1 MTSHQ
6 LNFRVRNDTAVTLST
21 LAMTS
26 RTSVSFVNILDG
38 NLPQRSSHDELMDIE
53 DSLTQ
58 HTIRFQFAGGA
69 VEQFTFK
76 WAWRP
81 TDFGAEAGI
90 ELTFQSDRVVFLP
103 NPNNDRWY
111 QYNRVQAAGG
121 GGGGGGGGW
130 KRATDGGQAT
140 RDPGSSSTELLPGC
154 MYLGLGYDLSGG
166 FDIEGVQGM
175 GRIFDTG
182 QPGSI
187 QYAGWPVPVNV
198 RADTV
203 GELQVETKV
212 FESRSDLAQTFGA
225 KAGLKAGY
233 LGFSGSVSASFES
246 IAKQLSEYFFGM
258 SSYYSTGYEVRLD
271 EATLSNAAAEVL
283 ADPDVT
289 GLPET
294 YNAHDPQNQ
303 AAFFRF
309 FGKYGTVFV
318 SSVRMG
324 GRLFY
329 NAWIDKSHGMT
340 STDVEASMKAEYAA
354 IFSANAS
361 VTWKNVDNRWANNR
375 RSSIQALGG
384 DPTTLK
390 GLSDPKQGDSYSAQ
404 YAAWVD
410 SVPTNPGPV
419 SFGLTDIAILFSGGK
434 ADAVR
439 QAAAD
444 FRGRQLTVQARFDAS
459 TIQLNGT
466 SAAMNSAA
474 PTGAGFAVFSR
485 ADLSLLASGKVEST
499 ADGSG
504 PWKGHYDAL
513 TTQLAPYVD
522 NSSVIVAMLIWNSA
536 DVNSNWLAIP
546 TPQLYDV
553 LHSIGA
559 SDGLAQWGHPVASNA
574 PHAHFGTGSM
584 SAWGKFSYAVVGIPG
599 SPTGDALEDF
609 DRVRADHP
617 SVALPVLLRPE
628 SIGTAICYRPS

>member
-1 MTSHQ
+1 MQSGSATVQRRLAWDAILKVIADNGGTVSLVFDDHEMMAGYVVTKGRNQ
-6 LNFRVRNDTAVTLST
+6 FRAN
-21 LAMTS
+21 LAY
-26 RTSVSFVNILDG
+26 I
-38 NLPQRSSHDELMDIE
+38 
-53 DSLTQ
+53 
-58 HTIRFQFAGGA
+58 
-69 VEQFTFK
+69 
-76 WAWRP
+76 
-81 TDFGAEAGI
+81 
-90 ELTFQSDRVVFLP
+90 
-103 NPNNDRWY
+103 PNNNNVPTLYMDTNAYIQMCGQLGFQDRSGRW
-111 QYNRVQAAGG
+111 Q
-121 GGGGGGGGW
+121 
-130 KRATDGGQAT
+130 
-140 RDPGSSSTELLPGC
+140 RDPGGAAVRSQDEPGDALLPGC

-182 QPGSI
+182 QPGAV
-187 QYAGWPVPVNV
+187 QYADWPVPVNV
-198 RADTV
+198 RADAV

-212 FESRSDLAQTFGA
+212 FESRSDLAQTFGV

-233 LGFSGSVSASFES
+233 MGFSGSVSASFES

-271 EATLSNAAAEVL
+271 EATLSHAVPEVL

-289 GLPET
+289 GLPDT
-294 YNAHDPQNQ
+294 YNPNDPQNQ

-340 STDVEASMKAEYAA
+340 SADVEAAMKAEYAA
-354 IFSANAS
+354 VFSANAS
-361 VTWKNVDNRWANNR
+361 VTWRNVDNRWANNR

-390 GLSDPKQGDSYSAQ
+390 GLSDPKQGDSYSTQ
-404 YAAWVD
+404 YSAWVD

-419 SFGLTDIAILFSGGK
+419 SFGLTDIAILFSGAK

-444 FRGRQLTVQARFDAS
+444 YRGRQMTVQGTFEAS
-459 TIQLNGT
+459 TIQLNGAP
-466 SAAMNSAA
+466 AALNSVA

-485 ADLSLLASGKVEST
+485 ADLSLLASGKVESSG
-499 ADGSG
+499 DGAWSWSAG
-504 PWKGHYDAL
+504 QTKAPYDAL
-513 TTQLAPYVD
+513 TAQLMPYVG
-522 NSSVIVAMLIWNSA
+522 NSQVIVAMLIWNSA
-536 DVNSNWLAIP
+536 DLSSNFLAVP
-546 TPQLYDV
+546 TPQLFDV

-574 PHAHFGTGSM
+574 TPDPHFGTGSI
-584 SAWGKFSYAVVGIPG
+584 SAYGKFSYAVVGIPG
-599 SPTGDALEDF
+599 SQAGDALEDF
-609 DRVRADHP
+609 DRVRSDHP
-617 SVALPVLLRPE
+617 AVSLPVLLRPE
-628 SIGTAICYRPS
+628 SNGTAISYRPS